1 MRNQNDM
8 ISTDAGTPILD
19 ILFDHYIESRGA
31 DDPQTEKA
39 YKDFC
44 HSILDIDPMIADE
57 IMSCAAVLCMEHER
71 AGYIAGIK
79 TRGRLDQELS
89 E

>member
-39 YKDFC
+39 Y
-44 HSILDIDPMIADE
+44 
-57 IMSCAAVLCMEHER
+57 
-71 AGYIAGIK
+71 
-79 TRGRLDQELS
+79 
-89 E
+89 